1 MPELSQEQVNE
12 ILKGIKIP
20 PQPQIMVDLQ
30 MEQAM
35 PEPDSNRIAELIS
48 HDVGLAGTLLKIVNS
63 PLYGL
68 ANKISSIHQSVNI
81 LGMNTVVNIINGI
94 SIKNALSDDNIEAMT
109 RFWDTAMDIAMVS
122 STIAKQVGY
131 AKPDQA
137 YSLGLFHNVGIPILM
152 TKFENY
158 LGYMLGGYSSTM
170 DRIIDFENQQIQC
183 NHAVVGYY
191 TAKSWNLP
199 KQLCDI
205 IAEHHSC
212 KDRFHKE
219 QVVHNDSNTLMA
231 ILKVAEHVCGL
242 HIILGQQNEDHEWQM
257 IADEV
262 LEYLHLNEYELEQL
276 QGNLADLGIN
286 PSHYAA
292 MSS

>member
-1 MPELSQEQVNE
+1 
-12 ILKGIKIP
+12 
-20 PQPQIMVDLQ
+20 
-30 MEQAM
+30 
-35 PEPDSNRIAELIS
+35 
-48 HDVGLAGTLLKIVNS
+48 
-63 PLYGL
+63 
-68 ANKISSIHQSVNI
+68 
-81 LGMNTVVNIINGI
+81 
-94 SIKNALSDDNIEAMT
+94 
-109 RFWDTAMDIAMVS
+109 
-122 STIAKQVGY
+122 
-131 AKPDQA
+131 
-137 YSLGLFHNVGIPILM
+137 
-152 TKFENY
+152 
-158 LGYMLGGYSSTM
+158 
-170 DRIIDFENQQIQC
+170 
-183 NHAVVGYY
+183 
-191 TAKSWNLP
+191 
-199 KQLCDI
+199 LCDI

-231 ILKVAEHVCGL
+231 ILKVAEHICGL

>member
-1 MPELSQEQVNE
+1 MAELSQEQVDE

-35 PEPDSNRIAELIS
+35 PEPDSLRITELIS
-48 HDVGLAGTLLKIVNS
+48 HDVGLSGTLLKIVNS

-68 ANKISSIHQSVNI
+68 PNKISSIHQSVNI

-94 SIKNALSDDNIEAMT
+94 SIKNALSDGNMEAMT

-131 AKPDQA
+131 PKPDQA

-152 TKFENY
+152 TKFEHY
-158 LGYMLGGYSSTM
+158 LGYMLGGYSSSVE
-170 DRIIDFENQQIQC
+170 RVIDFENQQIQC

-205 IAEHHSC
+205 IAAHHSC
-212 KDRFHKE
+212 KDMFHKE
-219 QVVHNDSNTLMA
+219 SVVKNDSNTLMA
-231 ILKVAEHVCGL
+231 ILKVAEHICGL
-242 HIILGQQNEDHEWQM
+242 HIILGQQQENYEWQM

-276 QGNLADLGIN
+276 QGNLADMGIN